1 MKKPDPFVLFF
12 ILCASLLAR
21 PTWAVAQSADAA
33 APLATAVVQQHT
45 LSNGLQVIVRPDR
58 RAPTVVHMLWLRV
71 GSMDEQDG
79 TSGIAHMLEHMMF
92 KGSAQLKEGEFS
104 RRVAQLGGSD
114 NAFTAKDYTAY
125 FQIVPSQQLG
135 VVMALEADR
144 FASNQWPDA
153 AFHKER
159 EVVTEE
165 RRLRVDDQAR
175 SALYE
180 QLMAT
185 ALVASP
191 YRRPIIG
198 WMDDIAAY
206 TAQDVRDFYRRWYHA
221 SNAAV
226 VIAGDVDPAQALA
239 LAERHY
245 GQLPRGQLPARKPQP
260 EPAQRGLKRLD
271 FAAPAKQ
278 AYVTLAFRAP
288 KLVPEHLGTSANVL
302 PEALQAEEGRD
313 SLALTLLA
321 AVLDGYSGARL
332 DRALVQ
338 GPSRVADSVG
348 AYYSPMGRGPQFF
361 MLDGVPAAGQ
371 TTAQVEA
378 ALRAAVA
385 RVAQDGVTEQ
395 ELQRVKNQWRAQETY
410 KLDSVM
416 NQARELGV
424 AWALGFDPR
433 SWSAQLMRQLEAVT
447 AAQVQAVAAR
457 YFGDV
462 QLTVGTLLPTSE
474 QSPAPQQR
482 SASSHRH

>member
-1 MKKPDPFVLFF
+1 MKKPVPFVLFL
-12 ILCASLLAR
+12 IGWASLLLLGSAR
-21 PTWAVAQSADAA
+21 AQTAA
-33 APLATAVVQQHT
+33 LATPATAVTVHQHT
-45 LSNGLQVIVRPDR
+45 LANGLQVIVRPDR

-92 KGSAQLKEGEFS
+92 KGSATLKEGEFS
-104 RRVAQLGGSD
+104 QRVARLGGSD

-125 FQIVPSQQLG
+125 FQIVPNQHLAA
-135 VVMALEADR
+135 VMALEADR
-144 FASNQWPDA
+144 FATNQWPDA
-153 AFHKER
+153 AFLKER
-159 EVVTEE
+159 EVVAEE
-165 RRLRVDDQAR
+165 RRLRVDDQPR

-185 ALVASP
+185 ALSASP

-226 VIAGDVDPAQALA
+226 VIAGDVDPQHALA
-239 LAERHY
+239 LAQRYY
-245 GQLPRGQLPARKPQP
+245 GSLPRGELPARKPQV

-271 FAAPAKQ
+271 FAAPAQQ
-278 AYVTLAFRAP
+278 AYVALAFRAP
-288 KLVPEHLGTSANVL
+288 KLQAEHLGPAASGL
-302 PEALQAEEGRD
+302 PAPVQEEGRD
-313 SLALTLLA
+313 SLALALLA
-321 AVLDGYSGARL
+321 GVLDGHSGARL

-338 GPSRVADSVG
+338 GPSRVADSAG
-348 AYYSPMGRGPQFF
+348 AYYNPMGRGPQFF
-361 MLDGVPAAGQ
+361 ILDGVPAVGQ
-371 TTAQVEA
+371 TAAQVEA

-385 RVAQDGVTEQ
+385 RVAQEGVSEQ

-424 AWALGFDPR
+424 AWALGFDPS
-433 SWSAQLMRQLEAVT
+433 SWSEALLRQLHATT

-457 YFGDV
+457 YFGDA
-462 QLTVGTLLPTSE
+462 QLTVGTLVPTAAESR
-474 QSPAPQQR
+474 SAPQRR
-482 SASSHRH
+482 STVTPRH